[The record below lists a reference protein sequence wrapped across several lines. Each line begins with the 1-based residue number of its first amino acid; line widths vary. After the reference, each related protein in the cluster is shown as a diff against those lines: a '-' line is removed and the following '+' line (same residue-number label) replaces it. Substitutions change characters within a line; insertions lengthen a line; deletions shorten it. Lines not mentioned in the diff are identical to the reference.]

1 MTPEVVVPIRFDE
14 LGRCQACGEKLP
26 FTYRLFKHGRFK
38 KIHEQCYQRVVEER
52 TQAVAEYRRALNAAV
67 ADGRI
72 SVDEDT
78 ELAGSRHELQLS
90 QAETTSM
97 RLLVYRDLFSQATA
111 DRALDEKE
119 ERLLRQVQLELQLN
133 DTAIQPQLSE
143 LARLRFFQQ
152 INQGDLPAVASDI
165 LLKKAEVAHWQSEAE
180 FWEERVTH
188 KGYVGGSHGV
198 SIRVAKGVSYRLGGN
213 RGQLVTEKDIIK
225 VDEGKLVVTNK
236 RVVFN
241 GFTNSFSIPFSKLI
255 NYVVYEDA
263 IQLDK
268 EGKTKPGYF
277 KLQDPEVVAALISA
291 VAQGT

>member
-1 MTPEVVVPIRFDE
+1 
-14 LGRCQACGEKLP
+14 
-26 FTYRLFKHGRFK
+26 
-38 KIHEQCYQRVVEER
+38 
-52 TQAVAEYRRALNAAV
+52 
-67 ADGRI
+67 
-72 SVDEDT
+72 
-78 ELAGSRHELQLS
+78 
-90 QAETTSM
+90 M